1 MTSPETTPPAEEKSF
16 AEQAS
21 QPSTSLARELVQF
34 LSENKK
40 WWLAPIFLALA
51 LVGLLVILSASPL
64 APFIYPL
71 F

>member
-1 MTSPETTPPAEEKSF
+1 MTSPESQPPTDKQSF

>member
-1 MTSPETTPPAEEKSF
+1 MTSPETPSPQDSDFSRAAEGKS
-16 AEQAS
+16 
-21 QPSTSLARELVQF
+21 PSLARELVQF
-34 LSENKK
+34 LRENKK